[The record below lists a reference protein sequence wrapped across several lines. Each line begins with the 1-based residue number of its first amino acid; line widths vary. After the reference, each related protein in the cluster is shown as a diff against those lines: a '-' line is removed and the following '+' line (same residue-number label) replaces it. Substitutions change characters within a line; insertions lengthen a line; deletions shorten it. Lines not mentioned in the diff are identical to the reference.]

1 MAEKAKAVAKP
12 VNPLDQELLQKAA
25 VHTEPQTTAEK
36 ALAVSQVVEK
46 PVSHFAANGINPY
59 AEDPAYQTM
68 KTIYMPLARAGESP
82 NATIELNGVKWK
94 IPRGRPVVVP
104 RPVYEQF
111 ERILDAEVAEINM
124 HAQMAAS
131 ADMEHFG
138 MGYRLGEQPI

>member
-12 VNPLDQELLQKAA
+12 VNPLDQELLQKAS

-36 ALAVSQVVEK
+36 AWAVSQVVEK
-46 PVSHFAANGINPY
+46 PVSHFAANGINPF
-59 AEDPAYQTM
+59 ADDPAYQDM

-82 NATIELNGVKWK
+82 NASCSLNGITWK

-111 ERILDAEVAEINM
+111 DRILKAEIAEIKM
-124 HAQMAAS
+124 HTQMAAS
-131 ADMEHFG
+131 ADMDHFG
-138 MGYRLGEQPI
+138 MGYRLGEQPV